1 MSKKRIVDILLVL
14 GIILVGGMILV
25 KMVPEDIF
33 VPESPFETKQEFFE
47 AIEKGAVEKVEQAL
61 ASGEF
66 KPGIKN
72 DTGISALMYAI
83 DENKPVIVEKLIK
96 NGLEPNEPRKSL
108 QYVQYNISEYRNEKG
123 VVNKKYSYLY
133 LSPLIRAAFLG
144 HAKVVETLLDNGAKP
159 DMFIKAKRTKEIA
172 PELYQKAE
180 KQVPGL
186 ESIIFSPLRVA
197 SKKGHSEVVR
207 ILLKAGANPYNQK
220 YNSDLPVLEA
230 VARGHVNV
238 VKAFLETG
246 IDPDDSRFAPK
257 YPILLAAY
265 EGHPEIISLLIEH
278 GAEVNIQGDQDQGV
292 KPLELAI
299 MNNHVSTVELLLQNG
314 AEINYWTKREGFT
327 PLMIASGSGLTENV
341 RLLLEHGA
349 KINQL
354 GKKHSGNA
362 LSLSVLMYKYS
373 RPENKDEFKK
383 TIKLLLEA
391 GADPTL
397 EDDEGKTAFDYAK
410 DEEIKQLLQKYADNR
425 EGTQN

>member
-1 MSKKRIVDILLVL
+1 MSKKRIVDVLLVL
-14 GIILVGGMILV
+14 GIILVGGIILV
-25 KMVPEDIF
+25 KMVPGDIF

-72 DTGISALMYAI
+72 DTGITALMYAI
-83 DENKPVIVEKLIK
+83 DKNKPKIVEVLIK
-96 NGLEPNEPRKSL
+96 NGLKPNEPRKTL
-108 QYVQYNISEYRNEKG
+108 QYIQYNISEYRNEKE

-144 HAKVVETLLDNGAKP
+144 HVKVVETLLDNGAKP

-172 PELYQKAE
+172 PELYQKAG

-186 ESIIFSPLRVA
+186 ENIIFSPLSVA

-207 ILLKAGANPYNQK
+207 ILLKAGANSYNQK
-220 YNSDLPVLEA
+220 YNSDFPVLEA

-238 VKAFLETG
+238 VKAFLEAG
-246 IDPDDSRFAPK
+246 IDPNDSQFAPK

-265 EGHPEIISLLIEH
+265 EGYPEVISLLIEH
-278 GAEVNIQGDQDQGV
+278 GAEVNIQGDQGV

-299 MNNHVSTVELLLQNG
+299 MNNHVSTVKLLLQSG
-314 AEINYWTKREGFT
+314 AEINYWTKREGLT

-349 KINQL
+349 KIDQL

-373 RPENKDEFKK
+373 RPENKDEFIK
-383 TIKLLLEA
+383 TIKTLLEA
-391 GADPTL
+391 GAAPTL

-410 DEEIKQLLQKYADNR
+410 DEEIRQLLQKYADNR
-425 EGTQN
+425 EGTKN